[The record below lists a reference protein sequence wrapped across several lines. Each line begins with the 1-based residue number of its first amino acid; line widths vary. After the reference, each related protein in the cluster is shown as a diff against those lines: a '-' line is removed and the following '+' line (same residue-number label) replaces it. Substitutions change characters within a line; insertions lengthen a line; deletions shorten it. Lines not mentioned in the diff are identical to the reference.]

1 MTRRGL
7 ALVLAVFLVGTATG
21 SYGQTPKFGGIYHGY
36 IPGDLQAG
44 GLDPAKF
51 TGTYEW
57 EVAIEI
63 YNGLVQFDDRNNIV
77 PDLAEKWVANPD
89 GTVYTFTLRKGVK
102 FTNGREVTAAD
113 VKYSIERLYD
123 PATKSPNTWIFDS
136 IIKGTQAM
144 LKGEAKE
151 LAGIRLPDKYTIQ
164 FTLERPLG
172 IFLSLLTM
180 PQAFVVPREEV
191 ERWGADYVAH
201 PVGTGPFVLKEW
213 RRQDRIVLDAN
224 AQYFA
229 GKPYLSGQEIRIIP
243 EFSTAEA
250 EFKAGRLDGLGIGAA
265 PTYKQWTTDSK
276 WKPFIMRNPAM
287 QINYLG
293 FNFTRKPFNDVRVR
307 KAFAYAIPRKQ
318 ILESVLNGSG
328 IVAHGPIPP
337 GIPGHD
343 GTITAFP
350 YNPSKSKT
358 LLAEAGFPNGL
369 EAEMLITPTTNN
381 QRLFGILQATLR
393 GVGIELKPLFR
404 ERAAYFSQRRA
415 GTFDLANAD
424 WEADYLDA
432 ENFLFPLFH
441 TGNHWSK
448 YSNPKVDELID
459 RARATID
466 AQRRI
471 AYYQEAERLIIAD
484 MPWVFLWH
492 PVGVSVH
499 QPWVMGLQSHPTPRR
514 TMKVWLDK

>member
-1 MTRRGL
+1 ML
-7 ALVLAVFLVGTATG
+7 ALAVLLAGTATG
-21 SYGQTPKFGGIYHGY
+21 SFGQTPKSGGIYRSYFG
-36 IPGDLQAG
+36 GDLQAG

-63 YNGLVQFDDRNNIV
+63 YNGLVQFDDRNHVV
-77 PDLAEKWVANPD
+77 PDLAEKWTVSRD

-102 FTNGREVTAAD
+102 FTNGRELTATD
-113 VKYSIERLYD
+113 VKYAIERLYD
-123 PATKSPNTWIFDS
+123 PATKSPNTWIFRG
-136 IIKGTQAM
+136 IVKGTQAM

-151 LAGIRLPDKYTIQ
+151 LAGIQVPDKYTVQ
-164 FTLERPLG
+164 FILEQPNG

-180 PQAFVVPREEV
+180 PQAFVVAREEV
-191 ERWGADYVAH
+191 ERWGPDYVAH

-213 RRQDRIVLDAN
+213 RRQDRIILEAN
-224 AQYFA
+224 PDYFA
-229 GKPYLSGQEIRIIP
+229 GKPYLAGQEIRIIP

-250 EFKAGRLDGLGIGAA
+250 EFKAGRLDALGIGAA
-265 PTYKQWTTDSK
+265 PTFKQWTTDPK
-276 WKPFIMRNPAM
+276 WKPFIMRNPNM
-287 QINYLG
+287 EIDYLG
-293 FNFTRKPFNDVRVR
+293 FNFARKPFDDVRVR

-318 ILESVLNGSG
+318 ILEAVFNGSG

-337 GIPGHD
+337 GLPGYD
-343 GTITAFP
+343 GTITALP
-350 YNPSKSKT
+350 YNPSRAKK
-358 LLAEAGFPNGL
+358 LLTEAGFANGL
-369 EAEMLITPTTNN
+369 EAEMLITPASNN

-415 GTFDLANAD
+415 GSFDLARAD

-432 ENFLFPLFH
+432 EDFLFPLFH
-441 TGNHWSK
+441 TGKHWSK
-448 YSNPKVDELID
+448 YSNLKVDELID
-459 RARATID
+459 RARATVEVKN
-466 AQRRI
+466 RI
-471 AYYQEAERLIIAD
+471 ELYQEAERHIIAD

-492 PVGVSVH
+492 SVGVSVH
-499 QPWVMGLQSHPTPRR
+499 QPWVKGLQSHPTPRR